1 MGRGDAPKTDMDKRI
16 REIYHEIIQG
26 TGYMEEANRRVEEET
41 RELLKEEEDVLDRM
55 KYEALRDKLFS
66 AASVAEE
73 EGFVK
78 GFRYGA
84 ILVMEMALSGQGF
97 TAEP

>member
-41 RELLKEEEDVLDRM
+41 RELLKEEEDVLDR
-55 KYEALRDKLFS
+55 K
-66 AASVAEE
+66 SV
-73 EGFVK
+73 V
-78 GFRYGA
+78 
-84 ILVMEMALSGQGF
+84 
-97 TAEP
+97 